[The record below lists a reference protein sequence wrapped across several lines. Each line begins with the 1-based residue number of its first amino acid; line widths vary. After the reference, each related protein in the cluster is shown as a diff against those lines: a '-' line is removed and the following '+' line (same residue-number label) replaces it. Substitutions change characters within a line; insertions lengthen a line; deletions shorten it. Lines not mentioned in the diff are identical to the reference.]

1 MVPVLS
7 SSRVL
12 TSPAA
17 STARPDIASTL
28 TRTRRSMPAMP
39 MADSRAPIVVG
50 IRQTSSATRTTTSCG
65 RAGVRRP
72 SGASVATAARKT
84 SVRLASRIDRAISLG
99 VLRREV
105 PSTSAIILSR
115 KVSPAAAVMRTTMRS
130 DSTRVPPVTALRSPP
145 ASRMTGADSPVIA
158 DSSTDA
164 MPSTMSPSPGMTW
177 PASTTTW
184 SPTFSWVAGTSD
196 SRAVVGQQ
204 SRHGVG
210 AGGAERGR
218 LCLAAAL
225 GDRLGEVAEED
236 RQPEPGGDRDR
247 ERARVA

>member
-39 MADSRAPIVVG
+39 MAESRAPMVVG
-50 IRQTSSATRTTTSCG
+50 MRQTSSATSTTTSCG
-65 RAGVRRP
+65 APAYVAI
-72 SGASVATAARKT
+72 GASVATAARKT

-145 ASRMTGADSPVIA
+145 ASRMTGADSPVMA

-164 MPSTMSPSPGMTW
+164 MPSTMSPSPGIDLARLDDHVVADLQLGGGHLGLGRRRR
-177 PASTTTW
+177 PA
-184 SPTFSWVAGTSD
+184 VARRCRCGW
-196 SRAVVGQQ
+196 R
-204 SRHGVG
+204 G
-210 AGGAERGR
+210 ARRPVPCRGPR
-218 LCLAAAL
+218 RPPRRGCRR
-225 GDRLGEVAEED
+225 G
-236 RQPEPGGDRDR
+236 P
-247 ERARVA
+247 